1 MSEESL
7 KMVLYS
13 PQQGREQM
21 VRAWEWL
28 HQQLKDGKRLWVS
41 IKPATRTMEQNAMLW
56 SILGDLSKQCDWV
69 VDGKSV
75 RLPPEDVKHILTA
88 ALRQHQ
94 RMALIPGGGVV
105 MLGQSTSKMTKK
117 EMSDLITLGHALG
130 DERGVKWSRTSLGRD
145 WPDEVTA

>member
-1 MSEESL
+1 MAEDSL
-7 KMVLYS
+7 KLVLHD
-13 PQQGREQM
+13 PKQGREQM

-41 IKPATRTMEQNAMLW
+41 IKPATRSMEQNNMMW
-56 SILGDLSKQCDWV
+56 SVLTDLSKQCEWV
-69 VDGKSV
+69 VDGRSV

-88 ALRQHQ
+88 ALKQHQ

-105 MLGQSTSKMTKK
+105 MLGQSTSKMTKSQ
-117 EMSDLITLGHALG
+117 MSDLITLGHAWG